1 MAQSCS
7 LLSSSASR
15 TTSTID
21 LVVQLVNLFMV
32 RITAPGGLLLGH
44 SRLGSHLVE
53 VVVHHAHLLL
63 ALHLGS
69 LDRLVLTSQV
79 AQGLVRVRQLLWTRD
94 EPVARKK
101 LGPVRPCGGSCPSVP
116 AEIVPLRE
124 RSGSRC
130 TCVLTKIVCCPKM
143 WLLFVLCLFLLFVKH
158 LFPVHPSFRLK
169 DLCLCVCVC
178 TCD

>member
-21 LVVQLVNLFMV
+21 LVVQLVNLLMI

-63 ALHLGS
+63 ALHFGS

-79 AQGLVRVRQLLWTRD
+79 ASSCGLKMNKWQEKSWDLFDHAAVFVRLFQQ
-94 EPVARKK
+94 
-101 LGPVRPCGGSCPSVP
+101 
-116 AEIVPLRE
+116 
-124 RSGSRC
+124 RS
-130 TCVLTKIVCCPKM
+130 
-143 WLLFVLCLFLLFVKH
+143 CLFESVLVHAAPVFSQRWCVVQRCGYCLF
-158 LFPVHPSFRLK
+158 
-169 DLCLCVCVC
+169 CVFFSYLSNICFSS
-178 TCD
+178 TIFLI

>member
-21 LVVQLVNLFMV
+21 LVVQLVNLFTV

-44 SRLGSHLVE
+44 GRLGSHLVE

-79 AQGLVRVRQLLWTRD
+79 AQALVRVRQLLWTQD
-94 EPVARKK
+94 EQVA
-101 LGPVRPCGGSCPSVP
+101 
-116 AEIVPLRE
+116 
-124 RSGSRC
+124 
-130 TCVLTKIVCCPKM
+130 
-143 WLLFVLCLFLLFVKH
+143 
-158 LFPVHPSFRLK
+158 
-169 DLCLCVCVC
+169 
-178 TCD
+178 